1 MGYALT
7 LISAILYYLSFPPY
21 TQGYLAFFS
30 LIPFFFSLSKSST
43 LKNAFIT
50 GSIWG
55 FSLAIL
61 FSIPLYYAL
70 ISEYEFSALYST
82 ILIIISV
89 YIPYG
94 IVYGIYGFSF
104 KYFFDKAGFFSF
116 ISAVTA
122 WLLIDYILSIAP
134 IFMPWGFAGYTQVYT
149 PFIQISDLSGIHGV
163 TFLVIII
170 NLLFTGLLI
179 FKKIYYKQLLFIIF
193 MIITST
199 VSYGYLRVQNI
210 NRIINDSTRD
220 RISAA
225 IIQGNFGS
233 REKWDSKNTAAVI
246 NTYIN
251 MSKSIMGKSDIIVW
265 PETVLNSSD
274 KNNLEIISGMSSL
287 LKPDQLFIAGATR
300 NDEKHNVYNSIFAA
314 GSTGLNYIYDKKIL
328 FPFTETSFAGLSSGK
343 FMDSPSIFNKGKGK
357 PVYKHDTAVLGFTI
371 CFESI
376 YPDYIRRIKNLGAV
390 IMINVANDSW
400 FGNTYEP
407 YMHLN
412 NNIARAVENRLY
424 VIRSANNG
432 ISAIISP
439 TGEILSSIAL
449 NKRET
454 ATSQLTNA
462 IIPALYSKTGDW
474 IIVLS
479 FLIIIVSL
487 ISQLRTKSRD

>member
-30 LIPFFFSLSKSST
+30 LIPFFFALSKSST

-70 ISEYEFSALYST
+70 ISEYELSTLYSSV
-82 ILIIISV
+82 LIIISV

-94 IVYGIYGFSF
+94 IVYGIYGLTF
-104 KYFFDKAGFFSF
+104 KYFFGKAGVY
-116 ISAVTA
+116 ISILAVSA
-122 WLLIDYILSIAP
+122 WLLIDYIMSTTP
-134 IFMPWGFAGYTQVYT
+134 VFMPWGYAGYTQVYT

-170 NLLFTGLLI
+170 NLLFTRLLN
-179 FKKIYYKQLLFIIF
+179 FKKIYYKQLLFIIL
-193 MIITST
+193 IITST
-199 VSYGYLRVQNI
+199 LSYGYLRVHNI
-210 NRIINDSTRD
+210 NRIINDTAEQ

-233 REKWDSKNTAAVI
+233 KEKWDSKNTAAVI

-454 ATSQLTNA
+454 ATYQLANA
-462 IIPALYSKTGDW
+462 IIPALYPKTGDW

-479 FLIIIVSL
+479 FIIIIFFLFSL
-487 ISQLRTKSRD
+487 LRIKN